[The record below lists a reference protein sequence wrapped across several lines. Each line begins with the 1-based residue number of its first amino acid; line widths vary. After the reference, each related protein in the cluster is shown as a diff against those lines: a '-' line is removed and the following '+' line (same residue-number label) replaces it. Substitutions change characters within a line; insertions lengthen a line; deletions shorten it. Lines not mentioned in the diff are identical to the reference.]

1 MFRSRL
7 SPPAPYLPR
16 LNLEKSLEGSH
27 GFLNVLFN
35 GARTCSGGIVLG
47 SGKVKSAGLCQ
58 AEVKVEVE
66 AKVKARRESLMVHL
80 RDFLNCNKLSKQ
92 SSNMPYLA

>member
-1 MFRSRL
+1 M
-7 SPPAPYLPR
+7 
-16 LNLEKSLEGSH
+16 
-27 GFLNVLFN
+27 
-35 GARTCSGGIVLG
+35 LG